1 MTKHSRIIEEMH
13 ETVQGLHSG
22 GLIDERRMR
31 EFEALYRAN
40 QVPKFNADSVKAL
53 RSRLNVS
60 QAGLGHH
67 YQYQRLPLSA
77 PGKPE
82 QRTPVALPV
91 NCWRCWTGRGWRL
104 CFSRSG
110 YTFRGSVRYEKTI

>member
-13 ETVQGLHSG
+13 ETVHGLHSG

-53 RSRLNVS
+53 R
-60 QAGLGHH
+60 
-67 YQYQRLPLSA
+67 
-77 PGKPE
+77 
-82 QRTPVALPV
+82 
-91 NCWRCWTGRGWRL
+91 
-104 CFSRSG
+104 
-110 YTFRGSVRYEKTI
+110 

>member
-1 MTKHSRIIEEMH
+1 MTKPSRIIEEIH
-13 ETVQGLHSG
+13 ETVQGLHAG

-60 QAGLGHH
+60 QAALAIIN
-67 YQYQRLPLSA
+67 QYQCLYCARL
-77 PGKPE
+77 GGRNEKPRRAFV
-82 QRTPVALPV
+82 QTAG
-91 NCWRCWTGRGWRL
+91 NFG
-104 CFSRSG
+104 
-110 YTFRGSVRYEKTI
+110 

>member
-60 QAGLGHH
+60 QALGHH
-67 YQYQRLPLSA
+67 YQYQRRHCP
-77 PGKPE
+77 
-82 QRTPVALPV
+82 
-91 NCWRCWTGRGWRL
+91 RL
-104 CFSRSG
+104 GSRNKEPRWP
-110 YTFRGSVRYEKTI
+110 FL

>member
-40 QVPKFNADSVKAL
+40 QVPKFNADTL
-53 RSRLNVS
+53 RLFAHV
-60 QAGLGHH
+60 
-67 YQYQRLPLSA
+67 
-77 PGKPE
+77 
-82 QRTPVALPV
+82 
-91 NCWRCWTGRGWRL
+91 
-104 CFSRSG
+104 
-110 YTFRGSVRYEKTI
+110 

>member
-40 QVPKFNADSVKAL
+40 QVPKFNTVPENITVNADDAECGTDVTWDEPTFEDNCA
-53 RSRLNVS
+53 
-60 QAGLGHH
+60 
-67 YQYQRLPLSA
+67 PLFQII
-77 PGKPE
+77 KNTTHQPE
-82 QRTPVALPV
+82 D
-91 NCWRCWTGRGWRL
+91 W
-104 CFSRSG
+104 
-110 YTFRGSVRYEKTI
+110 

>member
-13 ETVQGLHSG
+13 ETVQGLHAG

-60 QAGLGHH
+60 QAALAV
-67 YQYQRLPLSA
+67 RSWSA
-77 PGKPE
+77 
-82 QRTPVALPV
+82 
-91 NCWRCWTGRGWRL
+91 
-104 CFSRSG
+104 SRSMPVG
-110 YTFRGSVRYEKTI
+110 ERSFVVRRSGSASPVKLFCCERR

>member
-60 QAGLGHH
+60 QAALAIIINTSRHCPRLG
-67 YQYQRLPLSA
+67 
-77 PGKPE
+77 
-82 QRTPVALPV
+82 
-91 NCWRCWTGRGWRL
+91 
-104 CFSRSG
+104 SRNKEPRWP
-110 YTFRGSVRYEKTI
+110 FL